1 MKEVNYYKER
11 ARELFKEGYNC
22 SQAVFG
28 AFAEELGMSFE
39 TAVLI
44 SSSFGGGMGRL
55 REVCGAVSGMFMAAG
70 LAFGTTDITDHKA
83 KSDHYALIQS
93 LASEFKEQNGSIIC
107 RELLGLSEKKPD
119 VPVPE
124 KRTEEYYKK
133 RPCAELCADAAEIF
147 AKKLSER
154 NALND

>member
-28 AFAEELGMSFE
+28 AFAQELGMSFE

-70 LAFGTTDITDHKA
+70 LAFGTADITDHKA

-154 NALND
+154 KALND